1 MFFTLS
7 YEFFSLQDS
16 RIPTICAIAMDAT
29 AKYRFDLIGENLAE
43 IINPELIET
52 VLAEKRNLRVYWGK
66 AMRLPFPGTY

>member
-1 MFFTLS
+1 
-7 YEFFSLQDS
+7 
-16 RIPTICAIAMDAT
+16 MDAT